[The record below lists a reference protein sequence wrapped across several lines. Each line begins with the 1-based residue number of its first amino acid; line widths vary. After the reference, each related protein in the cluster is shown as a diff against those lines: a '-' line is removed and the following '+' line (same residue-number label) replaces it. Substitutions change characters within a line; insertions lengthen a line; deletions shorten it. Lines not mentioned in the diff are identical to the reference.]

1 MRRIAL
7 LPNIITTGN
16 MVCGLSAILLS
27 MGGTNEDMHRAC
39 WLIMVAVLLDGLDG
53 LMAVLTRSCT
63 KFGLQYDSLA
73 DLISFG
79 VAPALLLIGDFRLIE
94 GQTARPTREYWAM
107 CVILVV
113 CVALR
118 LARYN
123 VQAGVS
129 EKPCFQGLPCPSP
142 AAFLALLMLSFWEYD
157 FTIPPKGMMLVV
169 VVLGILMVSNIPYP
183 SIRKSDFFKTQP
195 LSTFILVVLV
205 FALIVMEPVGTMLLI
220 MTGYILFGVVRR
232 FLPNQFIEHL
242 GHLVEQGKFSI

>member
-27 MGGTNEDMHRAC
+27 LGGTHEDMKRAC

-53 LMAVLTRSCT
+53 LIAVLTRSCT
-63 KFGLQYDSLA
+63 KFGLQYDSLS

-79 VAPALLLIGDFRLIE
+79 IAPAILLIGDFRLAE

-107 CVILVV
+107 CVVLVV

-129 EKPCFQGLPCPSP
+129 DKPCFQGLPCPSP
-142 AAFLALLMLSFWEYD
+142 ACFLALLMLSSWEYE
-157 FTIPPKGMMLVV
+157 FSLPPKVLMLIVV
-169 VVLGILMVSNIPYP
+169 GLGILMVSNIPYP

-195 LSTFILVVLV
+195 LSTFILVVLI
-205 FALIVMEPVGTMLLI
+205 FALIVMDPVGIMFLI
-220 MTGYILFGVVRR
+220 ITGYIFFGLIRR
-232 FLPNQFIEHL
+232 LLPNHVVEYV
-242 GHLVEQGKFSI
+242 GHFFEQGKFSN

>member
-123 VQAGVS
+123 VQAGVN

-142 AAFLALLMLSFWEYD
+142 AAFLALLMLSFWEYG
-157 FTIPPKGMMLVV
+157 FSIPPKGMMLVV
-169 VVLGILMVSNIPYP
+169 VALGILMVSNIPYP

-195 LSTFILVVLV
+195 LSTFILVVLM
-205 FALIVMEPVGTMLLI
+205 FALIVMEPVGSMLLI

-232 FLPNQFIEHL
+232 FLPNQIIEHL